1 MEKTVAEQWYTEK
14 NKQYDDLRQAAE
26 RLLETLL
33 KENGI
38 SYHSVT
44 SRLKARDSY
53 VKKCE
58 DPKYESPEQIMDVAA
73 LRIITQTTMEVEQVC
88 GMIEREFA
96 VDPENSCDKAK
107 EMGVNKV
114 GYLSVHYVVRMSP
127 QRLELKEYS
136 RFEGLC
142 WEIQVRSL
150 LQHAWA
156 EIEHDR
162 GYKFAGKLPKH
173 IERKFHLVAANLELM
188 DEEFRSLVGEI
199 DAYAEEVKK
208 ETQEGNLDIP
218 IDSTSL
224 LSFLDEYFK
233 DYRPEL
239 LAAHY
244 QENSKDIV
252 DELEGFGIHSLGQL
266 KELLNAQEE
275 FLWSREDGDY
285 TTYLGLL
292 RNAMVLSDAEKYFR
306 CAWNE
311 HWTLLREYVEA
322 FWKKHGVEID
332 GLGDIL
338 HMKRNEEKR
347 VVTLSSAHSTAK
359 SGLKEP

>member
-14 NKQYDDLRQAAE
+14 NKQYDDLRQTAE

-73 LRIITQTTMEVEQVC
+73 LRIITQTTIEVEQVC
-88 GMIEREFA
+88 RMIEREFA
-96 VDPENSCDKAK
+96 VDPENSCDKAN
-107 EMGVNKV
+107 EMGVDKV
-114 GYLSVHYVVRMSP
+114 GYLSVHYVVCMSP
-127 QRLELKEYS
+127 QRLGLKEYS

-233 DYRPEL
+233 DYKLNL
-239 LAAHY
+239 LVEHY
-244 QENSKDIV
+244 QENSKEII
-252 DELEGFGIHSLGQL
+252 DELEGFGIHNLGQL

-275 FLWSREDGDY
+275 FQWEREDGKY
-285 TTYLGLL
+285 TTYLGIL
-292 RNAMVLSDAEKYFR
+292 RSAMVLSDASKYFR

-311 HWTLLREYVEA
+311 HWTILWEYVET
-322 FWKKHGVEID
+322 FWKKHGVE
-332 GLGDIL
+332 
-338 HMKRNEEKR
+338 MEELRDVLNIERKEENPFA
-347 VVTLSSAHSTAK
+347 TLSPVCSAAK
-359 SGLKEP
+359 SESENP